1 MRKRRVEFIANSL
14 RLSTVLSQ
22 EKHSNNP
29 QVIYIFLVGV
39 QPFQGRDDR
48 SSFISIVNALQLNR
62 SHHQLKTIKYFLCV
76 ASECTAHSNSSFADV
91 SVDGREKFFLSLHL
105 KHLKNVLKAFSFLN
119 LNFCLSYNSPVM
131 VIDI

>member
-22 EKHSNNP
+22 EKHSNNR

-76 ASECTAHSNSSFADV
+76 AHSNSSFADV

-119 LNFCLSYNSPVM
+119 LNFCLSYNFPVM